1 MLGLCWVA
9 SLIPCR
15 NSYEAMNRLGGAS
28 PSGVDFKLAPVAVY
42 FFGANLA
49 RFFMMK
55 QRLMCLDSSFRLIC
69 WAGLHLVPSNCPFE
83 WNSSHLMPTILTS
96 PEFSCF

>member
-28 PSGVDFKLAPVAVY
+28 PSGVDFKLAPVAV
-42 FFGANLA
+42 FFLEPISLGFL
-49 RFFMMK
+49 
-55 QRLMCLDSSFRLIC
+55 
-69 WAGLHLVPSNCPFE
+69 
-83 WNSSHLMPTILTS
+83 
-96 PEFSCF
+96 